1 MSEPWKVYCT
11 NDIERNVEGTDGGG
25 EERAS
30 ELGDKAIKSET
41 KGNNGRGRSE
51 SIFSHN
57 LS

>member
-1 MSEPWKVYCT
+1 M